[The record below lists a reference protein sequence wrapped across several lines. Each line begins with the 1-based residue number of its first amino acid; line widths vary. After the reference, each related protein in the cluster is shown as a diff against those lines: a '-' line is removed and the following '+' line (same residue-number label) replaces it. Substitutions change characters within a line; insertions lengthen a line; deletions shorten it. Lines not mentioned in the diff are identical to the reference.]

1 MRILTLSNHPF
12 RADGMSRTQRG
23 SVLITALV
31 FMVVL
36 TMVAV
41 VAMRSTTLDFKI
53 TTNNMLKARAFENS
67 ETAKV
72 GIAQVIDAH
81 VFNRGYEPAWPDED
95 GGAIPD
101 TVDFTLPA
109 ELEICPCPGAPD
121 DIWAVNNVALADYSA
136 EDMQYRLDGNGDGD
150 FEDAFDV
157 ASDLFIT
164 RLNVVPMVGG
174 SLAQMSGYEG
184 FGKGAAAG
192 GAAVFFD
199 SRSRGASL
207 DSTSA
212 IVGGDVRIVIRN

>member
-1 MRILTLSNHPF
+1 MRISTLKDHAFS
-12 RADGMSRTQRG
+12 ADGTSRAQLG

-67 ETAKV
+67 ET
-72 GIAQVIDAH
+72 GRGWTAQVLDAH

-101 TVDFTLPA
+101 TVGFTLPA
-109 ELEICPCPGAPD
+109 GLSVCPCPGTPD
-121 DIWAVNNVALADYSA
+121 DLWAVNNVPLADYST
-136 EDMQYRLDGNGDGD
+136 EDLQYRLDGNGDGD
-150 FEDAFDV
+150 FDDAFDV

-174 SLAQMSGYEG
+174 ALAQISGYEG